1 MCAGSNRKGEVFQR
15 YYTTFLLG
23 GLLDSETESRDL
35 KHYRRLFSTEI
46 IDRKQFNS
54 PVVLKRKE
62 QVHSINPLLLIETTL
77 ISCFCNII
85 KKFFNNYPL
94 GNINYTI

>member
-1 MCAGSNRKGEVFQR
+1 MQGVTGKGEVFQR

-35 KHYRRLFSTEI
+35 KHYRISTEI

-54 PVVLKRKE
+54 PVVLKNRRE
-62 QVHSINPLLLIETTL
+62 RNSPVTT
-77 ISCFCNII
+77 ITVN
-85 KKFFNNYPL
+85 
-94 GNINYTI
+94 

>member
-1 MCAGSNRKGEVFQR
+1 MQGVTGKGEVFQR

-35 KHYRRLFSTEI
+35 KHDRISTEI

-54 PVVLKRKE
+54 PRYLD
-62 QVHSINPLLLIETTL
+62 SIQDTL
-77 ISCFCNII
+77 DSIWWYVGTNKCYFMIVILSFQH
-85 KKFFNNYPL
+85 PMQ
-94 GNINYTI
+94 